1 MGNKS
6 KKGEYRRIVAK
17 FGTNLLTAGTDHLD
31 LEVMSTLVGQVVRL
45 HQQGLEVII
54 VSSGA
59 VAAGRQQLRLAK
71 ERKDIPS
78 RQVMAAVG
86 QNALMHSYEQLFDW
100 HGITVAQALL
110 TKANLSDR
118 LGYLNARNTLLTLLE
133 LGVVPIINENDV
145 VSVDELEGAAFGD
158 NDNLSGMV
166 SNLVD
171 ADLLVVLCDVV
182 GLCTADPANDR
193 SAQLITRVDCID
205 ERIEHLA
212 GDTRGRGVGGMATK
226 VQAARLATASG
237 ATVIIADGKE
247 QDLLS
252 RLVKGEPSG
261 TLFPPTASK
270 MESRKRWMLTGLAIK
285 GSLVVDDGAVVA
297 LKEQNKSLLPAGIK
311 TVNGDFLRGDAVDI
325 IIEKG
330 RKGEKIA
337 RGISNYS
344 SRELAV
350 IKGARSNRIESLLGY
365 GYGDEVVH
373 RNNLVVL

>member
-6 KKGEYRRIVAK
+6 KKGEYSRIVAK

-118 LGYLNARNTLLTLLE
+118 LGYLNARNTLLALLE

-171 ADLLVVLCDVV
+171 ADLLVVLCDVI

-252 RLVKGEPSG
+252 RLVKGEPIG

-311 TVNGDFLRGDAVDI
+311 TVNGDFLRGEAVDI

-330 RKGEKIA
+330 KKGEKIA